1 MKCSKECLWAE
12 IEGIVPHA
20 KKSEMSLPAA
30 LKEAALNLFLLGE
43 HANDSYRAELV
54 REAVIESRDNG
65 FLEFIK

>member
-30 LKEAALNLFLLGE
+30 LEAAAIKLFILGE
-43 HANDSYRAELV
+43 IANDSFRAKMVRQGLIELN
-54 REAVIESRDNG
+54 EKG
-65 FLEFIK
+65 FLEFMK